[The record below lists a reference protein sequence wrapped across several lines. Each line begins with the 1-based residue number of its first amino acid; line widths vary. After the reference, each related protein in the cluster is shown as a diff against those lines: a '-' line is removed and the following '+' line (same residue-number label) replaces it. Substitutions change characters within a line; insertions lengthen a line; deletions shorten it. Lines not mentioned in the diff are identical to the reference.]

1 MKITH
6 LLFAT
11 DFCAPGRGRVF
22 VPSLVLAVL
31 LAGIPAVSAAD
42 TASECS
48 KATGETSIAACSLL
62 IESNR
67 LSTAD
72 LAVTYNYRGVAYARS
87 GEFDRAIA
95 DFGEAIR
102 RYPKSALF
110 YPYINRGDAYKA
122 KNDVDR
128 AIADYSEAIRLD
140 PKSALAYN
148 KRAHVWERK
157 REYDRAITDYTEAI
171 RIDPDGDGT
180 TYYFRGVLY
189 GLKRDLEPAIADFT
203 AAIRL
208 EPGLAAA
215 YPSRGIVVCWACSVA
230 WR

>member
-1 MKITH
+1 VRWLELHNLSSRSLQFTAAPLPCAPNPEKKNRPMKITH

-110 YPYINRGDAYKA
+110 YPYITPWR
-122 KNDVDR
+122 
-128 AIADYSEAIRLD
+128 RLQG
-140 PKSALAYN
+140 
-148 KRAHVWERK
+148 E
-157 REYDRAITDYTEAI
+157 E
-171 RIDPDGDGT
+171 
-180 TYYFRGVLY
+180 
-189 GLKRDLEPAIADFT
+189 
-203 AAIRL
+203 
-208 EPGLAAA
+208 
-215 YPSRGIVVCWACSVA
+215 
-230 WR
+230 